1 METKKQQLE
10 RYHNALQR
18 VWDLFGTSKEDINAV
33 YRFVDSGMLACLGEG
48 LLLSCVPPENP
59 SEVEPE
65 LLQKVKNG
73 FDIVIF
79 LSEKQR
85 VQYLGMIPECM
96 IDFWVREKAADGYGV
111 HLVSAMMAGPK
122 KYEILKKAI
131 FELEESAPLLYHVQ
145 IIPSPVR
152 DTQI

>member
-1 METKKQQLE
+1 METTKQQLE
-10 RYHNALQR
+10 RYHNALHR
-18 VWDLFGTSKEDINAV
+18 VWDLLDTSKEDVNAV

-59 SEVEPE
+59 SEVDPE
-65 LLQKVKNG
+65 LLQKVKHG

-96 IDFWVREKAADGYGV
+96 VDFWVREKAVDGYGV
-111 HLVSAMMAGPK
+111 HLVSAMMAGAK
-122 KYEILKKAI
+122 KYANLKKAI
-131 FELEESAPLLYHVQ
+131 LELEDSAPELYHVQ
-145 IIPSPVR
+145 MIPSPVS
-152 DTQI
+152 